1 MGVPLFFRW
10 LRKKYPEIV
19 DKVLLEENRVNYAAQ
34 FDNLYLD
41 MNGILHPASHGDGV
55 KVPSA
60 PTYSFLTFSQA
71 NSDEDVQQNLYQHL
85 DRVISLVKPKKL
97 IYMALGSILFLQHR
111 KVLLFGVHPP
121 HCVGRF

>member
-19 DKVLLEENRVNYAAQ
+19 DKLLISGNSTEVNYESSN

-55 KVPSA
+55 KVRS
-60 PTYSFLTFSQA
+60 YSFLGPLSPA
-71 NSDEDVQQNLYQHL
+71 GKH
-85 DRVISLVKPKKL
+85 
-97 IYMALGSILFLQHR
+97 
-111 KVLLFGVHPP
+111 
-121 HCVGRF
+121 